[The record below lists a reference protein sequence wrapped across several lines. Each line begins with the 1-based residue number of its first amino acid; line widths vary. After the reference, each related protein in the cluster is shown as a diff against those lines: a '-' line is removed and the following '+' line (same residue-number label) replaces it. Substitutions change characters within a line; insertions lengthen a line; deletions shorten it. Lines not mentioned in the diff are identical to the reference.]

1 MAKRFRTKRTGE
13 EDPESS
19 EEEETAEESADVKQE
34 PVKTEQ
40 SKVIISVFVIL
51 SVFFSLL
58 MISWLEGVVSGIYVM
73 QLEQAYCKI

>member
-19 EEEETAEESADVKQE
+19 EEEEAAEESADVKQE

-51 SVFFSLL
+51 SDFFSLL